1 MKKTLLAFILLITLA
16 TETKAQTLD
25 FNKMKS
31 IIPYLDNRQFEVPN
45 YGYITFHFD
54 KKRYKDIRE
63 KVTSKS
69 NKDVPSDIPFDI
81 EVKRYNAKKS
91 ENEYPSR
98 VLPVTNEEGNHWKLE
113 VEIGEQ
119 SMASTGG
126 GLWMSN
132 KRQNAPEFFP
142 TMYKLL
148 ADGDLY
154 YEESK
159 FIKIDFDEY
168 KKRFLALYE
177 NIDTENTTSKKGN
190 LSPDPYKSFLIKC
203 ITKNK

>member
-1 MKKTLLAFILLITLA
+1 MKKTLLALILLITLVID
-16 TETKAQTLD
+16 TKAQILD
-25 FNKMKS
+25 FNKMES

-54 KKRYKDIRE
+54 KKKYKEIRD
-63 KVTSKS
+63 KVTSKA

-98 VLPVTNEEGNHWKLE
+98 VLPVINEEGNHWKLD
-113 VEIGEQ
+113 VEIGDEK
-119 SMASTGG
+119 MASTGG
-126 GLWMSN
+126 GIWVSN

-142 TMYKLL
+142 TLYKLL

-154 YEESK
+154 FEEKK
-159 FIKIDFDEY
+159 FTKFNFEDY
-168 KKRFLALYE
+168 KKRFLSGYE
-177 NIDTENTTSKKGN
+177 NHDTDNPTPKMIMMYAEPYT
-190 LSPDPYKSFLIKC
+190 LSIVKC
-203 ITKNK
+203 ITINK

>member
-1 MKKTLLAFILLITLA
+1 MKKILLLSVVLFIFNTNS
-16 TETKAQTLD
+16 KAQALD
-25 FNKMKS
+25 FNKMES

-54 KKRYKDIRE
+54 KKRYKEIRD

-69 NKDVPSDIPFDI
+69 NKDIPSDIPFDI

-91 ENEYPSR
+91 ENEYPAR
-98 VLPVTNEEGNHWKLE
+98 VLPVINEEGNHWKLE
-113 VEIGEQ
+113 VEIGDV

-154 YEESK
+154 YEEKK
-159 FIKIDFDEY
+159 FTKLNFEDY
-168 KKRFLALYE
+168 KKRFLSGYE
-177 NIDTENTTSKKGN
+177 NYDTDNLTTKSITIFEE
-190 LSPDPYKSFLIKC
+190 PYKLTIVKC
-203 ITKNK
+203 ITIKK